1 MAINKNFVVKN
12 GLEVDA
18 NLIYA
23 DADIRKVGFGTT
35 SPQFSI
41 HVIGGIGVT
50 DVHVSGA
57 STVLTELNVGLGG
70 TVLTVLGSRNS
81 FGGLVGIGTT
91 NPKYELQVI
100 GGIGATNSFITGVST
115 VLTELRVGTGGSFF
129 SVIPNTLGDGQLVG
143 VGTALPVYLLDIRSP
158 VSTGQTA
165 LYVQGDVRITG
176 DLSVDDI
183 SFDDATLSNITV
195 TEALNVPNTGIG
207 TIVNLVST
215 NATVTNLT
223 GTAVT
228 ISYLTVTN
236 ASVSA
241 FNVYDNVTVGG
252 TSIFVNGPVTI
263 GSTLLTGTPSQ
274 PLQVT
279 GGAYISNNLG
289 IGITTPQYEL
299 QVIGGI
305 GATNSFITGIS
316 TVLTELNVGLGGTV
330 LTVLGVGNSIGIGT
344 ALPVYL
350 LDIRSPVSTGQTA
363 LYVQGDVRITGD
375 LSVDDISFDD
385 ATLTNINVTGIATI
399 ATVDINAGQ
408 IDVSRIETKDIN
420 VTAGIATIAT
430 VDINAGQIDVSR
442 IETKDIR
449 VTTGIATISVGIIT
463 SLTNTNLNVTG
474 IATIAT
480 LNSTNATLTNL
491 NSTSATL
498 TNLDST
504 DVVIANATI
513 ASLTGTA
520 ATIGNI
526 RLLSD
531 GSVGVIT
538 ATTGVVMYYGD
549 GSFLDL
555 SGNIAVSAGGAAG
568 NAWTHII
575 SSQVLIKN
583 TKYLVDSTIE
593 PLTLTFPGPLVQ
605 KNPGDFIEIA
615 DAECYWDINNVT
627 LLTQNNETFKD
638 STSIVDSTLVCDVVG
653 AQLLLVWEGSYWRL
667 FS

>member
-344 ALPVYL
+344 ALPEYL

-385 ATLTNINVTGIATI
+385 ATLTNINVT
-399 ATVDINAGQ
+399 
-408 IDVSRIETKDIN
+408 
-420 VTAGIATIAT
+420 GIATIAT